1 MALVDIIFVILMFT
15 LAIIAAETMNGIY
28 LIMLDILLVFIVM
41 TFLILRLQ
49 RVMAANAN
57 IQETLR

>member
-1 MALVDIIFVILMFT
+1 MALVDIIFVILMIT